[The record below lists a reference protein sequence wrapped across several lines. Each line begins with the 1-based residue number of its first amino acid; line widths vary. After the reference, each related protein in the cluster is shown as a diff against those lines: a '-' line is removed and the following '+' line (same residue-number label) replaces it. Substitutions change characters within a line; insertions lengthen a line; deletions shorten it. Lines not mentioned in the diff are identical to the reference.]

1 MATNVTKEEHERSR
15 RRRMRQLLGAG
26 LFVLILIG
34 LLNVVG
40 ALVGGVAALFDDT
53 DKKLEYEQRLHALVM
68 FDPLPFAALDQ
79 MDESTANLVKESAIW
94 AAMQNAQRTSGG
106 LDNYQRD
113 PDTDGLILPSVEMDA
128 AIASLYGPDY
138 KIQHGSFQG
147 VDMNY
152 QYLEDQQGYL
162 IPVTGQVGLYAPKV
176 ESLKKKDGKLRVTV
190 GYVPTAA
197 LTGDYSVTSPS
208 EPVKYMDYI
217 FEKNGR
223 DYYLTALE
231 TSEKKVEATATPAP
245 QQNDATSQFDP
256 ASALLN
262 NASSQAESQP
272 EEAASTESE
281 PAA

>member
-113 PDTDGLILPSVEMDA
+113 PDTDGLILPSVEVDA

-152 QYLEDQQGYL
+152 QYL
-162 IPVTGQVGLYAPKV
+162 
-176 ESLKKKDGKLRVTV
+176 
-190 GYVPTAA
+190 
-197 LTGDYSVTSPS
+197 
-208 EPVKYMDYI
+208 
-217 FEKNGR
+217 
-223 DYYLTALE
+223 
-231 TSEKKVEATATPAP
+231 
-245 QQNDATSQFDP
+245 
-256 ASALLN
+256 
-262 NASSQAESQP
+262 
-272 EEAASTESE
+272 
-281 PAA
+281 